1 MQCFQRIFLDSKL
14 YFHVLPD
21 LESGSSMLEWIRFCL
36 FKSQF
41 QHSFFAWMQ
50 KETRDIPWVFLHRV
64 EKLIFLSSA
73 QCLISLWKVYLAYIL
88 ARYSRQK
95 LKWISFSMLSPHP
108 SLRGGLTQI
117 LELSLQWKKIPNTR
131 TDHFRIPSIPR
142 RPPKYLPWNEK
153 IISHKSKTSASHE
166 VRL

>member
-21 LESGSSMLEWIRFCL
+21 LESGFSMLEWIRFCL

-41 QHSFFAWMQ
+41 QHSFLYMDA
-50 KETRDIPWVFLHRV
+50 KGIKRYTSSFLHRV

-117 LELSLQWKKIPNTR
+117 LELCLEWKKSVIL
-131 TDHFRIPSIPR
+131 DQ
-142 RPPKYLPWNEK
+142 
-153 IISHKSKTSASHE
+153 IILGS
-166 VRL
+166 

>member
-21 LESGSSMLEWIRFCL
+21 LESGSSMLEWFRFCL

-41 QHSFFAWMQ
+41 QHNFLCMDA
-50 KETRDIPWVFLHRV
+50 KGNKRYTLVFLHSV
-64 EKLIFLSSA
+64 EKLIFPSSA

-117 LELSLQWKKIPNTR
+117 LELCLEWKKSLIL
-131 TDHFRIPSIPR
+131 DQ
-142 RPPKYLPWNEK
+142 
-153 IISHKSKTSASHE
+153 IILGS
-166 VRL
+166 